1 MRCSSTFFLLLSFIL
16 TPRGKSVVLIR
27 TCESKCQYV
36 TAEYRGK
43 SSSGIMPLLYR
54 TYSKTFMQKVSLK
67 PVEGQEPTILE
78 IPLLTFSCCRMNF
91 GHCLLLNKH
100 SLFVLHFKIPCSKS
114 ESVLFISIEKRKR
127 KREVKDILTN
137 SNLKG

>member
-1 MRCSSTFFLLLSFIL
+1 M
-16 TPRGKSVVLIR
+16 LIR

-43 SSSGIMPLLYR
+43 SSSGIISLLYR
-54 TYSKTFMQKVSLK
+54 RIHNKTFFQKVSLK

-78 IPLLTFSCCRMNF
+78 MPLLTFDRCRMNF

-100 SLFVLHFKIPCSKS
+100 SLFVLHFKISCSKS

-127 KREVKDILTN
+127 KREVKDFLTN

>member
-1 MRCSSTFFLLLSFIL
+1 M
-16 TPRGKSVVLIR
+16 
-27 TCESKCQYV
+27 
-36 TAEYRGK
+36 
-43 SSSGIMPLLYR
+43 
-54 TYSKTFMQKVSLK
+54 
-67 PVEGQEPTILE
+67 
-78 IPLLTFSCCRMNF
+78 
-91 GHCLLLNKH
+91 NKH